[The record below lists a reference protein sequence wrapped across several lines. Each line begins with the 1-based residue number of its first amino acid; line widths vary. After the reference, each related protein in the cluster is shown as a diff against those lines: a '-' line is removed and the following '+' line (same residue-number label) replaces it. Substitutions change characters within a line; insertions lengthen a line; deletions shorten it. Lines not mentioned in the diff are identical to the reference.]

1 MVLAQKDQEMA
12 KPGSFCPGVLARI
25 SGLTKGTGL
34 NGELGS
40 LLRLT
45 ETGRWLVSSRGR
57 TVAIRSE
64 NLSPAADEVPESFR
78 RSVAAAVVVTAQL
91 FLELARSGA
100 TRQLTTST
108 VPILLLAW
116 TFGTLM
122 GARWLYHPLISY
134 QPPGLWDLGRAA
146 PSQGL
151 LRLGSAICA
160 LLLTCIVRIHQN
172 LILKP
177 VFTES
182 LQFDAAMMCA
192 EAGYIA
198 ALGLIFQSL
207 FTYSSSPSSVSGLL
221 RSLGVVSFFVGSA
234 WHAKLFWQISPEFSH
249 SSLAQSTIFS
259 VIIAVRRLFIMCAPL
274 VLPNAFLT
282 VPVFQLQGLTGH
294 SHTFRELMRSSSAV
308 FQWVSMWY
316 IMVYFSTYAVDFW
329 IAFEY

>member
-1 MVLAQKDQEMA
+1 MA
-12 KPGSFCPGVLARI
+12 KPGAFCPGVLARI
-25 SGLTKGTGL
+25 SGLTKDTKGTGL

-45 ETGRWLVSSRGR
+45 ETGRWLVSSRGQ

-78 RSVAAAVVVTAQL
+78 RSVAAAVAVTAQL
-91 FLELARSGA
+91 FLELARSGG
-100 TRQLTTST
+100 TRQLTTSI
-108 VPILLLAW
+108 VPLLLLAW

-134 QPPGLWDLGRAA
+134 QPPGLWDVGRAP

-182 LQFDAAMMCA
+182 LQFDAAMMCS

-198 ALGLIFQSL
+198 ALGLTFQSL
-207 FTYSSSPSSVSGLL
+207 FTYSSS
-221 RSLGVVSFFVGSA
+221 SA

-282 VPVFQLQGLTGH
+282 VPVFRLQGLTGQ

>member
-1 MVLAQKDQEMA
+1 MALAQKIQKEQEMA
-12 KPGSFCPGVLARI
+12 KPGAFCPGVLARI
-25 SGLTKGTGL
+25 SGLTKDTKGGL

-45 ETGRWLVSSRGR
+45 ETGRWLVETGRGR

-64 NLSPAADEVPESFR
+64 NLWPAADEVPESFR

-91 FLELARSGA
+91 FLELARSGG

-108 VPILLLAW
+108 EPWWKFSHSLCTSLQIFLLFRDFFVLVGCFVLLFGHGGSRSRGKVPLLLLAW

-134 QPPGLWDLGRAA
+134 QPPGLWDLGRAP

-177 VFTES
+177 VAR
-182 LQFDAAMMCA
+182 QN
-192 EAGYIA
+192 
-198 ALGLIFQSL
+198 
-207 FTYSSSPSSVSGLL
+207 
-221 RSLGVVSFFVGSA
+221 SA
-234 WHAKLFWQISPEFSH
+234 HL
-249 SSLAQSTIFS
+249 
-259 VIIAVRRLFIMCAPL
+259 
-274 VLPNAFLT
+274 
-282 VPVFQLQGLTGH
+282 LTGPVQCFPLG
-294 SHTFRELMRSSSAV
+294 SLK
-308 FQWVSMWY
+308 
-316 IMVYFSTYAVDFW
+316 I
-329 IAFEY
+329 FETV